1 MTLVRS
7 AVYKSSY
14 LLTYLL
20 TYLHYKA
27 LYTNVL
33 LSLLYMT
40 EGTGPCNSL
49 IIVACQDMKPG
60 TKVSR
65 FTSGPWHQYVS
76 PGVTAAMGPIS
87 LVVAGTLFDSGDAT
101 VNRYI
106 KRPAIS

>member
-1 MTLVRS
+1 LFYDDIVLEIGEITQNKGHY
-7 AVYKSSY
+7 AVQ
-14 LLTYLL
+14 
-20 TYLHYKA
+20 
-27 LYTNVL
+27 
-33 LSLLYMT
+33 
-40 EGTGPCNSL
+40 G
-49 IIVACQDMKPG
+49 QDIKPG